1 MSFRQCLTWTEIA
14 FHEAVRGDAEGRKS
28 QRFVN
33 LVENL
38 ACCLD
43 ELGDDFGFMNKATRS
58 RLAQD
63 LLSVCL
69 LQVTAQLFLCID
81 RAVPILDSWEGFYF
95 CIFLALK
102 FL

>member
-43 ELGDDFGFMNKATRS
+43 ELDDDFGFMTKATKS

-69 LQVTAQLFLCID
+69 LQVTAQF
-81 RAVPILDSWEGFYF
+81 FF
-95 CIFLALK
+95 MH
-102 FL
+102 